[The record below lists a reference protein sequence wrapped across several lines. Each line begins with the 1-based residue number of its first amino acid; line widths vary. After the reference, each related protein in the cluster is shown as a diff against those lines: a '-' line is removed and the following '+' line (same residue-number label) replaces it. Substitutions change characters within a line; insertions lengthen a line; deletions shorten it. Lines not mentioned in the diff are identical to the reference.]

1 MKIFIDKELVERTN
15 RTLDKLN
22 QIVTDLNKENKA
34 LYEENKHLRA
44 LLGLY
49 EAAMT
54 HGIKVDFPNSTKGDE
69 EAPIDGQIDFDD
81 F

>member
-15 RTLDKLN
+15 RILDKLN
-22 QIVTDLNKENKA
+22 QIVNDLNK
-34 LYEENKHLRA
+34 ENKHLRA
-44 LLGLY
+44 LVGLY

>member
-15 RTLDKLN
+15 AALEKLN
-22 QIVTDLNKENKA
+22 KIVTDLNNENKA
-34 LYEENKHLRA
+34 LDEENKHLRA

-49 EAAMT
+49 EAAMNN
-54 HGIKVDFPNSTKGDE
+54 GIEVNFPNTEPE
-69 EAPIDGQIDFDD
+69 EERTSDTGIDFDD